1 MVAEKWDANIILL
14 NNVEKQFYM
23 EIFPYLFLETGQVAI
38 AKLRKH
44 FSGFNQEKVG
54 RGYQ

>member
-1 MVAEKWDANIILL
+1 MVAEEWDANIILL

-23 EIFPYLFLETGQVAI
+23 EIFPYLFLGTVQVAI

-44 FSGFNQEKVG
+44 FSGFNQEKVD